1 MPAPFPFPSRAFT
14 LWGAVISA
22 LLLPGCSQEQSGPVG
37 VSVIGSRRDL
47 EQPMRNVLS
56 PASKLILES
65 TAQGLVAFDAA
76 GDIMP
81 ALAERWIVEDGGLS
95 YIFRI
100 RRARWSTG
108 VDVTAKEVARLL
120 DARIKAN
127 VELDPHGDLN
137 AVEQIVPMTGE
148 VIEIRLSAPRPYL
161 LQMLAQ
167 PQMGIVRSDDGTGPY
182 RAEERGKALFL
193 SPLPDPDDG
202 AGEDVPAIAPRD
214 NRVLRAERAA
224 HAIARFQLGL
234 SGLVLGGRYSDMPL
248 LSGAD
253 IDNSA
258 VRIDPAQGL
267 FGLAITGHNG
277 FLNDPGVR
285 AALNMAIERERI
297 PSVLSLGR
305 WAFTN
310 RLLTQQ
316 LDLPAP
322 LNPPV
327 WDRQSI
333 DERRQFALGT
343 IARWTMAHGAPPTL
357 RIAMPAGAGTR
368 RLFAS
373 IAADWQRLGVRA
385 RLIPL
390 DAAADMIL
398 VDEVAAYDSAIWYL
412 DRISCARGVHCDES
426 AEALLESAALAT
438 DAGQRAAT
446 LAQAAQKISDHG
458 GYIPLGAPIRW
469 SLVARTLTGFTPS
482 PRARHPLNQLFRAT
496 N

>member
-1 MPAPFPFPSRAFT
+1 M
-14 LWGAVISA
+14 LWGTVLAA
-22 LLLPGCSQEQSGPVG
+22 LLLPGCSQEQSGPVV

-47 EQPMRNVLS
+47 DEPMRNILS
-56 PASKLILES
+56 PAAKLIMES

-100 RRARWSTG
+100 RRARWSTD

-120 DARIKAN
+120 DARIRAN
-127 VELDPHGDLN
+127 VALDPHGDLN
-137 AVEQIVPMTGE
+137 AVEEIVPMTGE

-167 PQMGIVRSDDGTGPY
+167 PQMGIIRSGDGTGPY
-182 RAEERGKALFL
+182 RAEDRDKALFL
-193 SPLPDPDDG
+193 TPVPDPDDG
-202 AGEDVPAIAPRD
+202 DGADTPVAPRD
-214 NRVLRAERAA
+214 DRVLRAEHAA

-248 LSGAD
+248 LTGAD
-253 IDNSA
+253 IDNNA
-258 VRIDPAQGL
+258 VRMDPAQGL
-267 FGLAITGHNG
+267 FGLSITGHNA
-277 FLNDPGVR
+277 FLGDAAIR
-285 AALNMAIERERI
+285 AALSMAVERERI

-305 WAFTN
+305 WTFTD
-310 RLLTQQ
+310 RLLPQQ
-316 LDLPAP
+316 FDLPAP
-322 LNPPV
+322 AAPPI
-327 WDRQSI
+327 WDGQSI
-333 DERRQFALGT
+333 DDRRA
-343 IARWTMAHGAPPTL
+343 AAAAAVAKWTAANGAAPVL
-357 RIAMPAGAGTR
+357 RVAMPAGSGTR
-368 RLFAS
+368 RLFAT
-373 IAADWQRLGVRA
+373 ITADWQRIGVRA
-385 RLIPL
+385 RLVPL
-390 DAAADMIL
+390 NAAADLML

-412 DRISCARGVHCDES
+412 DRISCARGIHCDDS

-438 DAGQRAAT
+438 DANQRAAT
-446 LAQAAQKISDHG
+446 LAEAARRIIDHG

-469 SLVARTLTGFTPS
+469 SLVSRTLNGFTPS